1 VLAQLSAARSVALG
15 TRFAEWLGMTHNPS
29 ETRSMNTVR
38 AVQRFLREREGASF
52 IEYIIVVGL
61 VAIIAITAFTD
72 FGDKVV
78 AKLRDETQAL
88 DKIQVK

>member
-1 VLAQLSAARSVALG
+1 VPKTLRQAVAR
-15 TRFAEWLGMTHNPS
+15 FM
-29 ETRSMNTVR
+29 
-38 AVQRFLREREGASF
+38 QEREGASF

-61 VAIIAITAFTD
+61 VAIIAITAFTE

>member
-1 VLAQLSAARSVALG
+1 MRLAQGQRTTREQRAHYLRENNMITTQRTFTSRLRAATL
-15 TRFAEWLGMTHNPS
+15 
-29 ETRSMNTVR
+29 
-38 AVQRFLREREGASF
+38 RFLREREGASF

-78 AKLRDETQAL
+78 GKLREETTAL

>member
-1 VLAQLSAARSVALG
+1 MTIRQQVL
-15 TRFAEWLGMTHNPS
+15 
-29 ETRSMNTVR
+29 
-38 AVQRFLREREGASF
+38 RFLRERKGASF

-61 VAIIAITAFTD
+61 VAIIAITAFTE

-78 AKLRDETQAL
+78 LKLRDETQAL